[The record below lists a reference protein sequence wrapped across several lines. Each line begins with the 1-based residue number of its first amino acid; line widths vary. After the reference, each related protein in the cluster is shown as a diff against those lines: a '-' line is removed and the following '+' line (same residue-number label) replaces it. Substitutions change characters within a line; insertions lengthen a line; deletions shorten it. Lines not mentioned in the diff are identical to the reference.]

1 MSLGRPKGLPKTGG
15 RKRGVPNKRTGE
27 LQARIRASGMDPLT
41 FMLALMR
48 NAKAPLELRFEAA
61 RQAAPY
67 CHARRSAIEH
77 SGADSGAMQVEV
89 KQVSD
94 IEAARL
100 IGRFLSKVAA
110 SGNADSGK

>member
-41 FMLALMR
+41 FMLAVMR

-67 CHARRSAIEH
+67 CHARLTAIEH
-77 SGADSGAMQVEV
+77 TGPAGVAVQIET

-100 IGRFLSKVAA
+100 IGRFLSKVAKDTGRHA
-110 SGNADSGK
+110 GT